1 MKTSAEKLKML
12 RELKGLSQADCAK
25 ALGLDRTTYVK
36 YENGGSVRRNV
47 EKLARFFR
55 VSTDYLLG
63 NTDNPVRPYA
73 EMDQDEMNEPIQE
86 VVTLRDKYGG
96 LRKDKSVPVYS
107 EDTLDKSIA
116 CAKKLI
122 EEDPLPAPTHP
133 SSHKITTEHGVRIP
147 VLGRVVAGIPIEA
160 IEEVIDWEEIPQRLA
175 ASGKFFALRV
185 CGHSMEPRIL
195 EGDVVIVR
203 QQEDVDSGDIAIVMV
218 NGDEATVKRVKKQ
231 EDGITLIATNTSVY
245 EPHFYSNQEIRDL
258 PVRILGKVVE
268 LRGKM

>member
-1 MKTSAEKLKML
+1 MSALGNKQVMAQNIKMYMEDKGISRKEFCKRLGFAYSTVTDWLNAEKYPRIDKIEMMATFFGVS
-12 RELKGLSQADCAK
+12 KAD
-25 ALGLDRTTYVK
+25 L
-36 YENGGSVRRNV
+36 V
-47 EKLARFFR
+47 EPHTATHSPTKPPAPSLQ
-55 VSTDYLLG
+55 
-63 NTDNPVRPYA
+63 P
-73 EMDQDEMNEPIQE
+73 
-86 VVTLRDKYGG
+86 RDK
-96 LRKDKSVPVYS
+96 
-107 EDTLDKSIA
+107 
-116 CAKKLI
+116 
-122 EEDPLPAPTHP
+122 
-133 SSHKITTEHGVRIP
+133 GVRIP

-160 IEEVIDWEEIPQRLA
+160 IEEIIDWEEIPQKLA

-268 LRGKM
+268 LRGKV